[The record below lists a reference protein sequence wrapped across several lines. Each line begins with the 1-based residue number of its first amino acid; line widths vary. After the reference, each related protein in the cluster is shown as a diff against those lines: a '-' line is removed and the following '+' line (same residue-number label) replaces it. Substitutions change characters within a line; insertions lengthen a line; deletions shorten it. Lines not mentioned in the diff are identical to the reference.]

1 MSTFYVRNMIRGN
14 YSRFSNSGGDNNG
27 SSHNIRSQNSIK
39 SDVRNISAHC
49 GVASNLTSSAT
60 LPVSISSTVTMD
72 EKSKNVGTEVSF
84 CDYRSL
90 PDIDVN
96 LNPSSTAKSSSTVII
111 DYEKQINHFSI
122 YGFEF
127 YGSN

>member
-1 MSTFYVRNMIRGN
+1 MSTFYIRNMIRGN
-14 YSRFSNSGGDNNG
+14 YSRFLNSSDDNNG
-27 SSHNIRSQNSIK
+27 SSHGIRNKNSIET
-39 SDVRNISAHC
+39 DMRNISAHSR
-49 GVASNLTSSAT
+49 VASNLTSSAT

-72 EKSKNVGTEVSF
+72 EKSKNDGTEVSF

-111 DYEKQINHFSI
+111 DYEKQINHC
-122 YGFEF
+122 
-127 YGSN
+127 N